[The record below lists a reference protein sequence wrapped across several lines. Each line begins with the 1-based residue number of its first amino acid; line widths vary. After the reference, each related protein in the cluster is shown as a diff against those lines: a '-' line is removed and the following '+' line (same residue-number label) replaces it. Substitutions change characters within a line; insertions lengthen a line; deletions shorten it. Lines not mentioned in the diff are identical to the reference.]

1 MTILERFNAVKNK
14 TLREKLLHNYD
25 AKYVADHWKSGTVD
39 SDRTALKYGF
49 LWKNSREGDTY
60 WRTLADAMAKNE
72 TTFDAT
78 FEEVYPEEA
87 IINFK
92 KEVIARAGFK
102 WPAVSARKNDPRGAE
117 YGYFAVRMDDNKYVV
132 TKCDKHSNTAWTAT
146 FTEDSFLAW
155 ARNNT

>member
-25 AKYVADHWKSGTVD
+25 AKYVKDYWKSGTVN
-39 SDRTALKYGF
+39 SDREALKYGF
-49 LWKNSREGDTY
+49 LWRNSREGDTY

-72 TTFDAT
+72 TTLDAT
-78 FEEVYPEEA
+78 FVEVYPDEA
-87 IINFK
+87 IMDFK

-102 WPAVSARKNDPRGAE
+102 WPAMSARKNDPRGAE

-132 TKCDKHSNTAWTAT
+132 TKCDKNSNTVWSAT
-146 FTEDSFLAW
+146 FTEDNFLAW
-155 ARNNT
+155 ARDNT